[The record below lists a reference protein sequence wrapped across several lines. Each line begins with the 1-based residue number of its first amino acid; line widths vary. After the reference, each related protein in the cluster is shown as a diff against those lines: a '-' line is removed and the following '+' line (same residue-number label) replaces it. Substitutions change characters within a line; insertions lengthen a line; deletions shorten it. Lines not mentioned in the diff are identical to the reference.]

1 MPTPAVLQSA
11 KTDPATGASVTITL
25 GGAPTAGNVLVA
37 DINFSQFGTARTIT
51 TPSGWVKLEDVIQT
65 NVRHA
70 KFWYVALPS
79 DPAGWAFTISEGTQ
93 PIGGQLYEISGADT
107 TAPIASQHGSTAS
120 PSTTSLAGPSLTPN
134 VLNMLALAAVTE
146 DTNQI
151 ASFSVSAGFTV
162 DQTSGGASGRGGKS
176 ASKNALTSDLVT
188 AIQAT
193 WTTVSSADDCIA
205 SMVLIGPP
213 AASAPALVDRPRGS
227 QRPFPFLPGSAP
239 QRY

>member
-1 MPTPAVLQSA
+1 MPNPAPVQSA

-25 GGAPTAGNVLVA
+25 AVAPTAGNLLKA

-51 TPSGWVKLEDVIQT
+51 TPTNWVKLDDAIET

-70 KFWYVALPS
+70 VFVYVVLAS
-79 DPAGWAFTISEGTQ
+79 DPAAWTFTISEGTQ

-107 TAPIASQHGSTAS
+107 SALASIQHGTTSSA
-120 PSTTSLAGPSLTPN
+120 STTSLAGPSLTPA
-134 VLNMLALAAVTE
+134 VLNMLALCAVTE

-176 ASKNALTSDLVT
+176 ASRNTLTSDTTT

-193 WTTVSSADDCIA
+193 WTTVSSADACIA
-205 SMVLIGPP
+205 SMVLLGPSGGGAAAKVPYQP
-213 AASAPALVDRPRGS
+213 AYLMAPLLA
-227 QRPFPFLPGSAP
+227 Q
-239 QRY
+239 